1 MPPMHDSAV
10 RRGDL
15 LALSSALLFGVSGT
29 VAADAFVSF
38 TPTQIAQF
46 RSVVAT
52 FVLGWIAHRRC
63 QVSTGGHLGVLSLLG
78 LFLAAVSINFYWAIE
93 RLGVGPGVTIQFL
106 GPSIVLIWMRAVQRR
121 RVPFSAWVA
130 ALTALAGTGMITRAW
145 EYQSLDPVGVAAGLG
160 AAISLAGYL
169 ISGEYL
175 GRRLPGL
182 TVGAYG
188 FAISALILLVA
199 APIDLPS
206 AGLVGW
212 SQLGWIAIGGTVLP
226 FMMSLNALR
235 VADPGRVGVLQSI
248 EPAVGAGSAWIVL
261 GQVLTG
267 VQMLG
272 GLVVVVS
279 VAVIQ
284 YVTSNVAPDVA
295 SPHPI

>member
-1 MPPMHDSAV
+1 MHSTAV

-29 VAADAFVSF
+29 VAADAFATFS
-38 TPTQIAQF
+38 PSQIAQF
-46 RSVVAT
+46 RSVVAAL
-52 FVLGWIAHRRC
+52 VLGWIAFRRR

-78 LFLAAVSINFYWAIE
+78 LFLASVTINFYWAIE

-106 GPSIVLIWMRAVQRR
+106 APSIVLIWMRAVQRR
-121 RVPFSAWVA
+121 PVPPAAWAA
-130 ALTALAGTGMITRAW
+130 ALTALAGTSLITRAW
-145 EYQSLDPVGVAAGLG
+145 EYQSLDPIGIAAGLG
-160 AAISLAGYL
+160 AAFSLAGYL

-199 APIDLPS
+199 APIELPS

-212 SQLGWIAIGGTVLP
+212 SQLVWIAVGGTALP
-226 FMMSLNALR
+226 FMMSMTALR
-235 VADPGRVGVLQSI
+235 VTDPGRVGVLQSI

-267 VQMLG
+267 VQLLG
-272 GLVVVVS
+272 GLVVVMS

-284 YVTSNVAPDVA
+284 YLTSNVAPDVA

>member
-1 MPPMHDSAV
+1 MHPASV

-15 LALSSALLFGVSGT
+15 LALSSAVLFGVSGT

-38 TPTQIAQF
+38 APTQIAQF
-46 RSVVAT
+46 RSVVAAM
-52 FVLGWIAHRRC
+52 VLGWIAYRRR

-78 LFLAAVSINFYWAIE
+78 LFLAAVTINFYWAIE

-106 GPSIVLIWMRAVQRR
+106 GPSLVLIWMRAVQRR
-121 RVPFSAWVA
+121 RVPLSAWMA
-130 ALTALAGTGMITRAW
+130 ALTSLAGTGLITRAW

-160 AAISLAGYL
+160 AAASLAGYL
-169 ISGEYL
+169 ISGEHL

-199 APIDLPS
+199 APIELPS
-206 AGLVGW
+206 AGMVGW
-212 SQLGWIAIGGTVLP
+212 SQLVWIAIGGTALP
-226 FMMSLNALR
+226 FMMSLTALR

-261 GQVLTG
+261 GQALTG
-267 VQMLG
+267 VQVLG
-272 GLVVVVS
+272 GLVVVAS

-284 YVTSNVAPDVA
+284 HLTSNVAPDVA